1 VTTITICLNWMAI
14 VITFTV
20 SSRAGEPRWPRLRLD
35 RSARREEDET
45 MSKAA
50 DLISTFER
58 WLISL
63 FIRAAR

>member
-1 VTTITICLNWMAI
+1 MTTVTICLNWMAI
-14 VITFTV
+14 VIAFTV
-20 SSRAGEPRWPRLRLD
+20 SSRAGERRWLHLRLD

-45 MSKAA
+45 MSKAT

>member
-1 VTTITICLNWMAI
+1 
-14 VITFTV
+14 
-20 SSRAGEPRWPRLRLD
+20 
-35 RSARREEDET
+35 

-63 FIRAAR
+63 FVRAAR